1 MQIFSARAGRLP
13 FFFLC
18 KRKKLYTANRIN
30 SDSLSQITAKMRKNT
45 ELEILKLLEMTN

>member
-13 FFFLC
+13 FFLC